1 MKEKGLPFRRSLL
14 SALGAAAVLAAMAL
28 LAIGLI
34 VLLGG
39 RQPDGPPAAVATPPA
54 PLTVAAL
61 LANPPAAGEAE
72 VDAYYSGAFPTYL
85 PGPPRVM
92 DGRVYCPT
100 HSPWMVALTDRPFT
114 PLLRVLNGT
123 SSNPLPAGLSWRSG
137 QGGAWLAAASPE
149 STQPDN
155 WATPDLP
162 YYGRFRGRLGDP
174 AFSHCPDAGRIFVVE
189 EVVAVYQQEPPVEGE
204 STTPLQ
210 PPLDYVNWTRYDG
223 AAYGYSLP
231 YPPGWTPFPMLDEGS
246 VAAVALRSPDRPA
259 APVELRVYR
268 GETWYDPYLP
278 ASIPP
283 LLQGDALGQL
293 TQGWVWDGQAT
304 TQGLSGYIVE
314 RACPQGG
321 ECRWIRTL
329 FSGNGYTY
337 EISLAYPTG
346 FDASQ
351 PLLTAYTAVV
361 EGLRLDPPPGP
372 TPTPPI
378 NQELGPGPFIGREA
392 ALAAVR
398 DGQNVELLE
407 AELLPEAEA
416 RRRSGVCGTFSG
428 HPGGVW
434 LLRVR
439 GAFEGS
445 QRTMLFFVDAMSG
458 DQLCG
463 EER

>member
-1 MKEKGLPFRRSLL
+1 MKRDWIERLRY
-14 SALGAAAVLAAMAL
+14 ALGAAAVLAAMAL
-28 LAIGLI
+28 LALGLI
-34 VLLGG
+34 LLLGG
-39 RQPDGPPAAVATPPA
+39 RQPGGPTAGAPTPPDR
-54 PLTVAAL
+54 LTVAAL
-61 LANPPAAGEAE
+61 LANPPAAGEPVE
-72 VDAYYSGAFPTYL
+72 IDAYFSGAVPTYL

-100 HSPWMVALTDRPFT
+100 YSPWMAALTDQPFT

-123 SSNPLPAGLSWRSG
+123 SSNPLPAG
-137 QGGAWLAAASPE
+137 GAWLVAAAPE
-149 STQPDN
+149 ATRPDN

-162 YYGRFRGRLGDP
+162 YHARFRGRLGDP
-174 AFSHCPDAGRIFVVE
+174 AFGGCPDAGRIFVVE
-189 EVVAVYQQEPPVEGE
+189 EVLAVYQQEPPGEGQAA
-204 STTPLQ
+204 TPLL
-210 PPLDYVNWTRYDG
+210 PPQDYVNWPRYDG
-223 AAYGYSLP
+223 AAYGYNLA

-246 VAAVALRSPDRPA
+246 VEAIALRSPDRPNS
-259 APVELRVYR
+259 PVELRVRR

-283 LLQGDALGQL
+283 LLQGDAFGLF
-293 TQGWVWDGQAT
+293 TQGWVGDGQAA

-321 ECRWIRTL
+321 ECRWVRAL
-329 FSGNGYTY
+329 FSGNGCTY

-351 PLLTAYTAVV
+351 PLLTAYTAIV

-372 TPTPPI
+372 TPAPPI
-378 NQELGPGPFIGREA
+378 NQELGPGPFIDPQA
-392 ALAAVR
+392 ALAALGE
-398 DGQNVELLE
+398 GQNVELLE
-407 AELLPEAEA
+407 AELLSEAEA
-416 RRRSGVCGTFSG
+416 RRRSGVCSAFEG

-439 GAFEGS
+439 GDLEGS
-445 QRTMLFFVDAMSG
+445 RRTMLFFVDAASG
-458 DQLCG
+458 VQLCG